1 MDDQDRYRPSEDAKA
16 LAQAM
21 MPPPGAL
28 PARPVRNP
36 RHKRGASFGGIP
48 FVQLESLQSWTL
60 QESRDNMVMAWKT
73 AAADAVRRLSQ
84 ASRGDAMCT
93 SAPAAEEEMDMSA
106 SRKRPRP
113 QDSSDDEADTRRK
126 LAQGNPQGESNS
138 SADSSDSRLSYD
150 SQHTE
155 DSIDSSAS
163 STTTGVASVIQVD
176 PSTVTTGP
184 PGVPAIDA
192 PEEMDEA
199 LHHETP
205 CRVQQFPHPL
215 LGASASR
222 PQPRG
227 HPPTPHTALRRAAAP
242 TTETVDHEGFQT
254 VRSKAALH
262 RTRNLTSAALPVD
275 PAVKGTVLYR
285 PASAGGSFRNC
296 PRLTIAQALS
306 LHPGVAAIRV
316 NQHRNVVAV
325 DVSSQE
331 CLVKLLALTELKG
344 IPVTARQ
351 PADRRTSMGFLH
363 GVDGD
368 AADENLL
375 SGLQSAVRILSAS
388 REGRTVT
395 LRFEG
400 PVPPDHVTLFRLQP
414 TLQLSLRPQPLL
426 LTDLLLKSAHPQPP
440 LPGPR
445 LLRPLPRHF

>member
-1 MDDQDRYRPSEDAKA
+1 MDDRDSWKACNLGLYRSPETTWSWHGRLLPQA
-16 LAQAM
+16 LFDVC
-21 MPPPGAL
+21 
-28 PARPVRNP
+28 R
-36 RHKRGASFGGIP
+36 
-48 FVQLESLQSWTL
+48 
-60 QESRDNMVMAWKT
+60 
-73 AAADAVRRLSQ
+73 
-84 ASRGDAMCT
+84 
-93 SAPAAEEEMDMSA
+93 
-106 SRKRPRP
+106 RPRAETPCVPVPLLLKRRWTCPHHGSVPTP

-163 STTTGVASVIQVD
+163 STTTGVASVFQVD
-176 PSTVTTGP
+176 PSTVATGP

-192 PEEMDEA
+192 PEETDEA
-199 LHHETP
+199 LHHETVSP
-205 CRVQQFPHPL
+205 HPAAAFLKDATKCSGFPHPL

-227 HPPTPHTALRRAAAP
+227 HPPTPLTAFRRAAAP

-254 VRSKAALH
+254 VRSKAALR

-375 SGLQSAVRILSAS
+375 SGLQSAVRVLSAS

-400 PVPPDHVTLFRLQP
+400 PVPPRPRDTVPRAETSGYHHGLFDHSPLQTSSRGSCEGRDKGGSVLCQCSEGP
-414 TLQLSLRPQPLL
+414 RGISQTNPS
-426 LTDLLLKSAHPQPP
+426 TTQPP
-440 LPGPR
+440 PANPCSCNQ
-445 LLRPLPRHF
+445 HSS

>member
-1 MDDQDRYRPSEDAKA
+1 
-16 LAQAM
+16 
-21 MPPPGAL
+21 
-28 PARPVRNP
+28 
-36 RHKRGASFGGIP
+36 
-48 FVQLESLQSWTL
+48 
-60 QESRDNMVMAWKT
+60 
-73 AAADAVRRLSQ
+73 
-84 ASRGDAMCT
+84 
-93 SAPAAEEEMDMSA
+93 MDMST

-126 LAQGNPQGESNS
+126 LAQVNPQGESEC

-150 SQHTE
+150 SQPTE

-176 PSTVTTGP
+176 PLYCDHGPSSQCKQTTTTGP
-184 PGVPAIDA
+184 
-192 PEEMDEA
+192 
-199 LHHETP
+199 
-205 CRVQQFPHPL
+205 
-215 LGASASR
+215 S
-222 PQPRG
+222 
-227 HPPTPHTALRRAAAP
+227 PTPHTALRHAAAP
-242 TTETVDHEGFQT
+242 TIETVDHEGFQT
-254 VRSKAALH
+254 VRSKAALR

-325 DVSSQE
+325 NVTSQE

-351 PADRRTSMGFLH
+351 PADRRTSMGFIH

-375 SGLQSAVRILSAS
+375 SGLQSAVRVLSAS

-414 TLQLSLRPQPLL
+414 TLQLSLQPRPLL
-426 LTDLLLKSAHPQPP
+426 LSDLLLKSARPQPP

-445 LLRPLPRHF
+445 LLRPLPRRF

>member
-176 PSTVTTGP
+176 PLYCGHGP
-184 PGVPAIDA
+184 SRQCSG
-192 PEEMDEA
+192 
-199 LHHETP
+199 
-205 CRVQQFPHPL
+205 FPHPL

-227 HPPTPHTALRRAAAP
+227 LPPTPHTALRRAAAP

-254 VRSKAALH
+254 VRSKAALR

-375 SGLQSAVRILSAS
+375 SGLQSAVRVLSAS

-414 TLQLSLRPQPLL
+414 TLQLSLQPQPLL